1 MFETA
6 YLRYNDFTGLVSLRA
21 NDGGDDIPVGYIE
34 DIDLCPDQYIREWQW
49 LRQEVRDAQ
58 RFAEGCA
65 RTAEAAHQARFN
77 GRAW

>member
-1 MFETA
+1 MIWTKH
-6 YLRYNDFTGLVSLRA
+6 LRYTDFTGLVYLHA
-21 NDGGDDIPVGYIE
+21 NDGGDDIPIGYIE
-34 DIDLCPDQYIREWQW
+34 DIDLCPACYLAEWEW

-65 RTAEAAHQARFN
+65 RTAEAAHRARFD